1 MPVGLSLNK
10 CVIVRACRSWSESPI
25 KSFNQYKREREM
37 WGYIMEIR
45 EYVGQNFVTKQISRK
60 RIQNQTVRQVLK

>member
-1 MPVGLSLNK
+1 
-10 CVIVRACRSWSESPI
+10 
-25 KSFNQYKREREM
+25 
-37 WGYIMEIR
+37 MEIR